1 MGVKERREREKSETH
16 DKILDAARELFVTE
30 GYDGVSMRRVAEK
43 IEYSPTAIYVH
54 FADKNELFHELCH
67 QDYARLAE
75 VFQSSAMSSDP
86 IERLKQIGSTYIE
99 FGTRYPNHYKFMFM
113 TPHPA
118 HGMDDRDRETHGNPE
133 VDAYAFLKWAVQAAI
148 DAGCFREEIRDAELV
163 SQTLWAS
170 VHGVISLDIAKCTD
184 PWVDWRPL
192 KQRAEMML
200 EITLRGLEREK
211 SPLLAKDARSGAPNS
226 GVADKEEK

>member
-1 MGVKERREREKSETH
+1 MGVKERREREKSETR

-30 GYDGVSMRRVAEK
+30 GFEGVSMRKVAEK

-54 FADKNELFHELCH
+54 FADKNELFRELCH

-75 VFQSSAMSSDP
+75 VFQSSVMSTDP
-86 IERLKQIGSTYIE
+86 IERLKQIGAIYID

-113 TPHPA
+113 TPHPG
-118 HGMDDRDRETHGNPE
+118 HEFDDTDREMHGNPE
-133 VDAYAFLKWAVQAAI
+133 KDAYAFLKWAVQEAI
-148 DAGCFREEIRDAELV
+148 GAGRLREDMQDAELI

-170 VHGVISLDIAKCTD
+170 VHGVISLDIAKGCD

-192 KQRAEMML
+192 RKRAELML
-200 EITLRGLEREK
+200 DLTLRALARPEAGEK
-211 SPLLAKDARSGAPNS
+211 R
-226 GVADKEEK
+226 

>member
-1 MGVKERREREKSETH
+1 MGVKERRAREKSETR

-30 GYDGVSMRRVAEK
+30 GYEGVSMRRVAEK

-54 FADKNELFHELCH
+54 FADKQELFHELCQ

-86 IERLKQIGSTYIE
+86 IERLRQIGSTYTE
-99 FGTRYPNHYKFMFM
+99 FGVRYPNHYKFMFM
-113 TPHPA
+113 TPHPP
-118 HGMDDRDRETHGNPE
+118 HEPDEEDREIMGNPE
-133 VDAYAFLKWAVQAAI
+133 VDAYAFLKWAVQQAI
-148 DAGCFREEIRDAELV
+148 DAGRLREELQDAELI

-170 VHGVISLDIAKCTD
+170 VHGVISLNIAKCSD

-192 KQRAEMML
+192 QARAEMML
-200 EITLRGLEREK
+200 DVTLRGLVRNPGEVK
-211 SPLLAKDARSGAPNS
+211 
-226 GVADKEEK
+226 

>member
-1 MGVKERREREKSETH
+1 MGVKERREREKSETR

-30 GYDGVSMRRVAEK
+30 SYEGVSMRKVAEK

-54 FADKNELFHELCH
+54 FADKNELFRELCH

-75 VFQSSAMSSDP
+75 VFTSSVMSTEP
-86 IERLKQIGSTYIE
+86 IARLKQIGAIYID

-113 TPHPA
+113 TPHPP
-118 HGMDDRDRETHGNPE
+118 HEPDEMDREMMGNPE
-133 VDAYAFLKWAVQAAI
+133 KDAYAFLKWAVQQAI
-148 DAGCFREEIRDAELV
+148 DAGCFREEIQDAEIV

-170 VHGVISLDIAKCTD
+170 VHGVISLHIAKGED

-192 KQRAEMML
+192 RDRAEMML
-200 EITLRGLEREK
+200 DITLRGMMPETK
-211 SPLLAKDARSGAPNS
+211 AGKD
-226 GVADKEEK
+226 E